1 MSRLA
6 PARVAGL
13 VMGVWFL
20 ATAVG
25 NFLAGSAASVYET
38 VPLPTLFGI
47 VTAIALAAAVILA
60 LMIKPIRRMLER

>member
-1 MSRLA
+1 
-6 PARVAGL
+6 
-13 VMGVWFL
+13 MGVWFL

-60 LMIKPIRRMLER
+60 LMIRPIRRMLER